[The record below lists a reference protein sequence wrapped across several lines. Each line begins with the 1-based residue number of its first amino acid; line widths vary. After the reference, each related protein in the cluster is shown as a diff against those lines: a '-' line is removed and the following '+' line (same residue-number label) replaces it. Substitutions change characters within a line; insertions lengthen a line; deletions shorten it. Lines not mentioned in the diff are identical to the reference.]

1 MNLPFY
7 LAKNVARGG
16 TRSVSRTIIL
26 IAAVAVALSMATMVL
41 ASAMISGF
49 KGEISDKV
57 FDFWGHIHVTD
68 PAASYSIL
76 DSYNYPISN
85 EQDFYPGLDTLGPV
99 ELEVFEGTLGGG
111 GSVETVRTKGGVRHI
126 QQFIVVPGVLSA
138 LQEGER
144 VPTQEAI
151 ILKGIAEDYDWGAFE
166 QYVVAGEA
174 LRITPDSTSRG
185 VLLSQTTADRLRLA
199 VGDRVDFA
207 YISRDLRERPR
218 VFRVQGIYKTGL
230 AEFDEQFAIVDLKHP
245 RALLGWN
252 DDQIGGFEILVDD
265 LEDLDLL
272 NEYIEY
278 QVLTQD
284 LYSETIRRKIDE
296 IFTWIEIQDYNFY
309 LILILMTI
317 VGIINMITAVL
328 ILILERTNM
337 IGTLKALG
345 QSNWGIRQIFLYYA
359 AFIVIGGLLLGNV
372 LGLALCWLQQTF
384 GFITLDEAAYYLD
397 VAPIRY
403 DWSELL
409 SINLVAFLVTVAFLI
424 VPSYLVTLVDPV
436 KAIRFK

>member
-7 LAKNVARGG
+7 LARNVARGG

-26 IAAVAVALSMATMVL
+26 IAAAAVAVSMATMVL
-41 ASAMISGF
+41 ASAMIAGF

-57 FDFWGHIHVTD
+57 FQFWGHIHVTD
-68 PAASYSIL
+68 DAASYRIL

-85 EQDFYPGLDTLGPV
+85 QQDFYPSVDTLGPV
-99 ELEVFEGTLGGG
+99 EIEVFTGGLGEAGG
-111 GSVETVRTKGGVRHI
+111 VETVRTKGGVKHI
-126 QQFIVVPGVLSA
+126 QQFIVLPGVASS
-138 LQEGER
+138 LQEGES

-151 ILKGIAEDYDWGAFE
+151 ILKGIAEDYNWETFE
-166 QYVVAGEA
+166 EYVVAGEP
-174 LRITPDSTSRG
+174 LRITADSTSRG
-185 VLLSQTTADRLRLA
+185 ILISQTTSDRLRLD

-230 AEFDEQFAIVDLKHP
+230 AEFDEQFAIVDIKHP
-245 RALLGWN
+245 QALLGWEK
-252 DDQIGGFEILVDD
+252 DQIGGFEILVDD
-265 LEDLDLL
+265 LDDLDLL
-272 NEYIEY
+272 NEYIHYE
-278 QVLTQD
+278 VLPQE

-317 VGIINMITAVL
+317 VAIINMITALL

-337 IGTLKALG
+337 IGILKALG
-345 QSNWGIRQIFLYYA
+345 QSNWSIRTIFLYYA
-359 AFIVIGGLLLGNV
+359 AFIVIGGLLLGNL
-372 LGLALCWLQQTF
+372 LGLALCWLQKTF
-384 GFITLDEAAYYLD
+384 GFIRLDEAAYYLE

-409 SINLVAFLVTVAFLI
+409 WINLAAFSVTVLALI
-424 VPSYLVTLVDPV
+424 LPSYLVTRIDPV